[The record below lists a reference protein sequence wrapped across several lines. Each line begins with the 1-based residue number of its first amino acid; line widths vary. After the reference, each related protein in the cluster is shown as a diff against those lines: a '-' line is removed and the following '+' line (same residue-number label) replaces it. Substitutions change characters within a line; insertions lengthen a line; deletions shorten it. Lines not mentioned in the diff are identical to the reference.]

1 MTDLLTIGAC
11 VFIVTA
17 IGAWFLFKATL
28 KAATRY
34 ERKVISTA
42 HGSLEEMFL
51 FVDSRRLF
59 YLIIASAICSG
70 AIAWA
75 ISNSVM
81 LAFFVIAFFFIAPKF
96 IVAWLKTRRLNQL
109 MAQLPDA
116 LMMISG
122 ALRAGS
128 SLNNALSNVV
138 TEARPPISQEFALLM
153 REQRLGMSLESS
165 LDNMAKRISAP
176 DFILVLSAIKIAREV
191 GGNLAETLERLAN
204 TLRQKASMEGKIQ
217 SLTAQG
223 KLQGIVIG
231 LLPLALTV
239 VLCWMDPASMASLF
253 TTPVGWM
260 VCAVVVFLETLGAT
274 FIRKVVTIDV

>member
-1 MTDLLTIGAC
+1 MNNIFTIGAC

-28 KAATRY
+28 KAAAGY
-34 ERKVISTA
+34 ERKIISTA
-42 HGSLEEMFL
+42 HYGLEEMFL

-59 YLIIASAICSG
+59 YLIIALAILGGALTWFISSSG
-70 AIAWA
+70 AFTFLVAT
-75 ISNSVM
+75 
-81 LAFFVIAFFFIAPKF
+81 LFFIAPKF
-96 IVAWLKTRRLNQL
+96 IVRWLTTRRLNQL
-109 MAQLPDA
+109 MVQLPDA
-116 LMMISG
+116 LMMVSG

-128 SLNNALSNVV
+128 SLNSALASVAA
-138 TEARPPISQEFALLM
+138 EARPPISQEFALLM
-153 REQRLGMSLESS
+153 REQRLGMSLDNS
-165 LDNMAKRISAP
+165 LDNMAKRIPAP

-204 TLRQKASMEGKIQ
+204 TLRQKASMEGKIN

-231 LLPLALTV
+231 LLPLALAI

-253 TTPVGWM
+253 NTPVGLM
-260 VCAVVVFLETLGAT
+260 VCAAIVVLEILGAT